1 MIAAN
6 TQKYTKQT
14 KTSKTSKRS
23 SNTARIVVQQD
34 ATTTMSEANRA
45 KTPSIDPRAWLRE
58 WDIRSPFCDKHHNKH
73 HSSQC
78 YIWINLQFCEFCATW
93 TSRPRQFTTHW
104 IRRIRALQMRHLQR
118 LDTAKRGKVLRS
130 KPKSRYVGISLIS
143 SAQSKMERR
152 KSYGAGTLVVE
163 SWEDQMGWHG
173 KKLESDIQ
181 AAGSWKQQ
189 KTKDW
194 RRDAKTDMGRSLR
207 MMIGRRFKRL
217 GKTTRL
223 QYLKA
228 SSNCIPQSTPWPE
241 PIPRPA
247 TPTYQGP
254 TTSHFKNCAVQDP
267 PRIPLKD
274 TPALPDAGFHNQTW
288 MYHDVPGL
296 TQFCNPTA
304 VRGPNFRST

>member
-1 MIAAN
+1 MCM
-6 TQKYTKQT
+6 T
-14 KTSKTSKRS
+14 
-23 SNTARIVVQQD
+23 
-34 ATTTMSEANRA
+34 
-45 KTPSIDPRAWLRE
+45 RE

-73 HSSQC
+73 HSSQF

-194 RRDAKTDMGRSLR
+194 RHDAKTHMGRSLR

-217 GKTTRL
+217 RL
-223 QYLKA
+223 PDYSTSRQAQTVFRKVHPDLSQYLDLQLQA
-228 SSNCIPQSTPWPE
+228 IRDL
-241 PIPRPA
+241 PRP
-247 TPTYQGP
+247 
-254 TTSHFKNCAVQDP
+254 TSKIVP
-267 PRIPLKD
+267 SK
-274 TPALPDAGFHNQTW
+274 TLPGS
-288 MYHDVPGL
+288 L
-296 TQFCNPTA
+296 
-304 VRGPNFRST
+304 